1 MKPAFLML
9 VFAATIAA
17 LIIGGLAES
26 TQQRIA
32 QNQVD
37 YDLKQ
42 LQRAINNPSMTLIQ
56 PNSDSTHFELWSGN
70 SRQGF
75 LLPIETT
82 QGYNGMIR
90 AWLAVD
96 QAGTITAVST
106 HRHQETPGIGD
117 IINAEAPWLDQ
128 FFDRNLRHDQFRL
141 KRRGG
146 DFDHVTGA
154 TITSRAYIEMVG
166 QGLKDNAHRFVTEDA
181 DE

>member
-9 VFAATIAA
+9 VLATAVAA
-17 LIIGGLAES
+17 LIIGGLADT
-26 TQQRIA
+26 TQERIA

-37 YDLKQ
+37 YDLKA
-42 LQRAINNPSMTLIQ
+42 LQRVINNPSMTVIQ
-56 PNSDSTHFELWSGN
+56 TDSDSPHFELWSDN
-70 SRQGF
+70 HRQGF
-75 LLPIETT
+75 LLPIETA
-82 QGYNGMIR
+82 QGYNGTIR

-117 IINAEAPWLDQ
+117 IINADAPWLDQ
-128 FFDRNLRHDQFRL
+128 FVGRNLRRHQFRL
-141 KRRGG
+141 KRLGG

-154 TITSRAYIEMVG
+154 TITSRAYIEMVA
-166 QGLKDNAHRFVTEDA
+166 QGLKDHTHRFIAEDA

>member
-1 MKPAFLML
+1 M
-9 VFAATIAA
+9 
-17 LIIGGLAES
+17 
-26 TQQRIA
+26 TQTR
-32 QNQVD
+32 
-37 YDLKQ
+37 L
-42 LQRAINNPSMTLIQ
+42 
-56 PNSDSTHFELWSGN
+56 
-70 SRQGF
+70 
-75 LLPIETT
+75 
-82 QGYNGMIR
+82 NGIIR

-117 IINAEAPWLDQ
+117 IINADAPWLGQ
-128 FFDRNLRHDQFRL
+128 FFDRNLQQHQFRL
-141 KRRGG
+141 KRQGG